1 MSREHRGAI
10 DNLTRLSKSESWCYV
25 SNMEN
30 DERLDAAQDLAGVD
44 AATSG
49 YAAATAG
56 ESWYH
61 VALGVCAGAMVTA
74 QGLSS
79 PWSWIL
85 PLVFLATLPLFIGW
99 WRRSHG
105 WWVSGYGPARTRW
118 VIALMVVAY
127 VGLSFVSFAADSV
140 WVSAIMGAITAV
152 VVAAAGFVWMFVWR
166 RGLTAAAAG

>member
-1 MSREHRGAI
+1 
-10 DNLTRLSKSESWCYV
+10 
-25 SNMEN
+25 MEN
-30 DERLDAAQDLAGVD
+30 DDSHDAAQDLASLD
-44 AATSG
+44 
-49 YAAATAG
+49 AATAG
-56 ESWYH
+56 YATAMAGEGCYH
-61 VALGVCAGAMVTA
+61 VALGVGVGAVVTS
-74 QGLSS
+74 QGLAS

-118 VIALMVVAY
+118 VVALMVVAY

-166 RGLTAAAAG
+166 RGLTAADAG